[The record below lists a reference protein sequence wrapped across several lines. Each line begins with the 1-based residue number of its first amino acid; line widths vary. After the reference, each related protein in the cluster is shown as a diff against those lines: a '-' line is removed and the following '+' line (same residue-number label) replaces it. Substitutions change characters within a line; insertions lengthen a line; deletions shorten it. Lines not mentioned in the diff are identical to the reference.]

1 MVSIAQLLLESF
13 ILEYIFGL
21 LWLIVC
27 EFFVF
32 FLQPFILIVKLM
44 QLRYMG
50 LLSHASL
57 SLDHFIL
64 LEVTKVLKRLGDLLI
79 REFVFELVRIKV
91 ELSDHLIDLFNV
103 GLQALLGVLNSLI
116 PEHGVISLDILLCHQ
131 YITAHLKI
139 SSPCL
144 SC

>member
-13 ILEYIFGL
+13 ILEYILGL

-32 FLQPFILIVKLM
+32 FLQSFILIVKLM
-44 QLRYMG
+44 QLWYMG

-64 LEVTKVLKRLGDLLI
+64 LEVTQVLKRLSDLLI
-79 REFVFELVRIKV
+79 GEFVFELVRIKV

-103 GLQALLGVLNSLI
+103 GLQALLRVLNPLI
-116 PEHGVISLDILLCHQ
+116 PEHGVISLDVLLCH
-131 YITAHLKI
+131 
-139 SSPCL
+139 
-144 SC
+144 